1 MVEKLYYYE
10 LIPFGGRLYN
20 TYTFKSNNP
29 LAVGQRVIVNLRNKL
44 TSALVYKQSEEIPNV
59 KIKEIEFILDE
70 KPLIDANHI
79 KFIEKTAEDLLI
91 PISEIV
97 KMMFPSTSN
106 DLFRI
111 RIVPLNPM
119 VGFDKPIFL
128 NDYFRKFKN
137 KSEARKKLKNLI
149 DSNLVELESYT
160 KKQRTN
166 KKSVYIGLNKNLDG
180 VPNIS
185 KTADKLINYLRINGV
200 VSLEEIYSKNI
211 IKKSSSTIDTLF
223 KHKVIVEKNLKNTKT
238 ISNTVDLTDEQEKA
252 VENIK
257 KFKDKPHL
265 LYGVT
270 GSGKTEVFFDIAQP
284 LLERGKKVLIL
295 VPEISLTPQMFTRI
309 KKRFAS
315 YKVITYH
322 SNLKPKERLNNW
334 YDLVNGEMDVLIG
347 TRSSIWMPIK
357 DLEMIIIDE
366 QHDDSFYQDEQ
377 VIYDTM
383 RVSEIRKEIEDLN
396 LVFASATPRLNELIK
411 AKNGD
416 YYLQKLEKR
425 YLTKMPDVEVIDM
438 KKEKKVSWLFSKK
451 TLVNIKEILDQQ
463 NKVIIFTPTRG
474 HSNYVLCTDCGH
486 VFKCDDCDV
495 SLTYH
500 KSEEKLECHYC
511 GKDYQ
516 IPQKCEK
523 CGGYNLQT
531 RGYGTERVV
540 NEMVKFFPS
549 TEVLRV
555 DRTVINSFDDLKKTF
570 KRFYDKGPKIIVG
583 TKMITKGLDISDLKL
598 VVIMDSDRYSYFPD
612 YRSYETTASLIM
624 QVAGRAG
631 RKGSG
636 KVLIQT
642 FNPEDEIFHAIKN
655 HDYNLIAK
663 KEFAKREKY
672 GYPPFSNLILIMLKD
687 KDKNKLEQ
695 KAQIIKNEFKN
706 LNININGP
714 IDPLIKKIKGEY
726 RKQLI
731 IKQKDISKKDLLTIQ
746 KKYDNDMKLFLNPPT
761 TFL

>member
-10 LIPFGGRLYN
+10 MIPFGGRIYN

-29 LAVGQRVIVNLRNKL
+29 LAIGQRVIVNLRNKL
-44 TSALVYKQSEEIPNV
+44 ITALVYKESTEIPNM

-70 KPLIDANHI
+70 KPLINKNHI
-79 KFIEKTAEDLLI
+79 KIIEKTSEELLI

-111 RIVPLNPM
+111 KIIPLNPM

-128 NDYFRKFKN
+128 NDYFRKYEN

-149 DSNLVELESYT
+149 DSNLVKLESYI
-160 KKQRTN
+160 KKQRID
-166 KKSVYIGLNKNLDG
+166 KKEIFIELKKDIDNL
-180 VPNIS
+180 PNIS

-200 VSLEEIYSKNI
+200 VPIEEIYSKGI
-211 IKKSSSTIDTLF
+211 IKKSSSTIETLL
-223 KHKVIVEKNLKNTKT
+223 KHNIIEKKLMNSKRVKINSVE
-238 ISNTVDLTDEQEKA
+238 LTDEQKNA

-257 KFKDKPHL
+257 KAKDKPHL

-270 GSGKTEVFFDIAQP
+270 GSGKTEVFFEIAKP
-284 LLERGKKVLIL
+284 ILEKGKKVLIL

-309 KKRFAS
+309 KKRFS
-315 YKVITYH
+315 YYKVITYH
-322 SNLKPKERLNNW
+322 SNLKPKERLKNW
-334 YDLVNGEMDVLIG
+334 YDLVSGDMDVVIG

-366 QHDDSFYQDEQ
+366 QHDDSFFQNEQ

-396 LVFASATPRLNELIK
+396 LILASATPRLNELIK
-411 AKNGD
+411 AKNGE
-416 YYLQKLEKR
+416 YYLQKIKKR
-425 YLTKMPDVEVIDM
+425 YLTKMPDVEIIDM
-438 KKEKKVSWLFSKK
+438 KNEEKVSWLFSKK
-451 TLVNIKEILDQQ
+451 ILINIKKTLDQQ

-486 VFKCDDCDV
+486 IFKCDDCDV

-511 GKDYQ
+511 GKEYTV
-516 IPQKCEK
+516 PQKCEK

-540 NEMVKFFPS
+540 NEMIKFFPA

-555 DRTVINSFDDLKKTF
+555 DRTVINSFEDLKKTF

-612 YRSYETTASLIM
+612 YRAYETTASLIM

-636 KVLIQT
+636 RVLIQT
-642 FNPEDEIFHAIKN
+642 FNSEEEIFHAIKN
-655 HDYNLIAK
+655 HDYNLIAE
-663 KEFAKREKY
+663 KEFEKRKKY
-672 GYPPFSNLILIMLKD
+672 NYPPFSNLILIVLKD
-687 KDKNKLEQ
+687 KDKKKLDE
-695 KAQIIKNEFKN
+695 KSKVIKDELKKLN
-706 LNININGP
+706 LNVNGP
-714 IDPLIKKIKGEY
+714 IDPLIKKIKGDY

-731 IKQKDISKKDLLTIQ
+731 IKQKNVPKRDLLEIQ
-746 KKYDNDMKLFLNPPT
+746 KKYDNEMKLYLNPPT

>member
-1 MVEKLYYYE
+1 MKHK
-10 LIPFGGRLYN
+10 
-20 TYTFKSNNP
+20 KSDMNP
-29 LAVGQRVIVNLRNKL
+29 
-44 TSALVYKQSEEIPNV
+44 
-59 KIKEIEFILDE
+59 
-70 KPLIDANHI
+70 
-79 KFIEKTAEDLLI
+79 
-91 PISEIV
+91 
-97 KMMFPSTSN
+97 
-106 DLFRI
+106 
-111 RIVPLNPM
+111 
-119 VGFDKPIFL
+119 
-128 NDYFRKFKN
+128 
-137 KSEARKKLKNLI
+137 
-149 DSNLVELESYT
+149 VEL
-160 KKQRTN
+160 TN
-166 KKSVYIGLNKNLDG
+166 
-180 VPNIS
+180 
-185 KTADKLINYLRINGV
+185 
-200 VSLEEIYSKNI
+200 
-211 IKKSSSTIDTLF
+211 
-223 KHKVIVEKNLKNTKT
+223 
-238 ISNTVDLTDEQEKA
+238 EQEKA

-257 KFKDKPHL
+257 ASKDKPHL

-284 LLERGKKVLIL
+284 LLEKGKKVLIL

-309 KKRFAS
+309 KKRFSS

-334 YDLVNGEMDVLIG
+334 YDLVNGDMDVLIG

-383 RVSEIRKEIEDLN
+383 RVSEIRKEVENLN
-396 LVFASATPRLNELIK
+396 LIFASATPRLNELIK
-411 AKNGD
+411 AENGD
-416 YYLQKLEKR
+416 YHLQKMEKR
-425 YLTKMPDVEVIDM
+425 YLTKMPDVEIVDM
-438 KKEKKVSWLFSKK
+438 KNEKKVSWLFSKK
-451 TLVNIKEILDQQ
+451 SLLNIKETLDNQ

-486 VFKCDDCDV
+486 IFKCDDCDV

-511 GKDYQ
+511 GKEYL

-540 NEMVKFFPS
+540 NEMIKFFPS

-631 RKGSG
+631 RKGTG

-642 FNPEDEIFHAIKN
+642 FNPEEEIFHAIKN
-655 HDYNLIAK
+655 HDYNLIAE
-663 KEFAKREKY
+663 KEFEKRKKY
-672 GYPPFSNLILIMLKD
+672 MYPPFSNLILIMLKD
-687 KDKNKLEQ
+687 KDKKKLDE
-695 KAQIIKNEFKN
+695 KSKVIKEELKN
-706 LNININGP
+706 LNINVNGP

-731 IKQKDISKKDLLTIQ
+731 IKQTDISKKDLLAIQ
-746 KKYDNDMKLFLNPPT
+746 KKYDNEMKLFLNPPT